1 MSADVI
7 DVICS
12 KKMPHGTHRLINFL
26 KSSICAGSFKPFDG
40 LIYSQDGIIRCKEGQ
55 SLQPEDIITMN
66 WLAENVVGRIPAFE
80 ELTQEAQLLSNIQG
94 VCKEED
100 ETDR

>member
-1 MSADVI
+1 
-7 DVICS
+7 
-12 KKMPHGTHRLINFL
+12 
-26 KSSICAGSFKPFDG
+26 
-40 LIYSQDGIIRCKEGQ
+40 
-55 SLQPEDIITMN
+55 MN